1 MKRSKTAFG
10 YEFSDEN
17 VTIKVL
23 TQVSF
28 GEKSNSIV
36 VHCNKTTR
44 NIATRTIKSA
54 RIIAS
59 DFNEYYKIY
68 NRNKTAQKS

>member
-1 MKRSKTAFG
+1 MKRSKTPFG

-28 GEKSNSIV
+28 GEKANSIV

-44 NIATRTIKSA
+44 SIATKTIKSA
-54 RIIAS
+54 RIIAT
-59 DFNEYYKIY
+59 DFNEYHKIY
-68 NRNKTAQKS
+68 NRKKVVQS